1 MVGGA
6 GQGCDNADGVDDKG
20 KLPHDF
26 TMISRDA
33 RVNSLIGT
41 GHFLSH
47 FYQLCLPPLFL
58 VWQKQFGVSFAELG
72 LAPVMMAIAAAV
84 MQTPYGFLVDR
95 FGARRFL
102 IGNTLV
108 MSLAI
113 ALMAFA
119 TAYWQI
125 VLLAFISG
133 AANAVYH
140 PADYS
145 ILAGSIRKERMGQ
158 AFAIHTFTGNA
169 GFALAPPVVALL
181 LTTMGWRE
189 ALLILGLLGVPVAA
203 LIVWQSSIL
212 QEQARDQKKKS
223 GMTVGGLLLDRTLL
237 LFFCFYLL
245 GSMAGS
251 GVQAWLITI
260 LHDVKG
266 IELALASTAL
276 TAYMIGT
283 SAGVS
288 LSGWMVDRWKRF
300 IALLVA
306 GLTLCSACLTL
317 LVGVL
322 PVTGIAAIAIMFISG
337 AALGGSRTPRDIMLK
352 DAAPP
357 GEIGKVFG
365 FVSSSLPLGGAL
377 TPVPFGYLIDHGHA
391 DWVLVFAAIIL
402 VASILCMGTARA
414 SARNAAIAAAAE

>member
-1 MVGGA
+1 MS
-6 GQGCDNADGVDDKG
+6 
-20 KLPHDF
+20 
-26 TMISRDA
+26 SRDA
-33 RVNSLIGT
+33 RVNLLIGT

-47 FYQLCLPPLFL
+47 FYQLCLPPLFV
-58 VWQKQFGVSFAELG
+58 VWQSQFKVSFAELG
-72 LAPVMMAIAAAV
+72 LAPVVMALMAAL

-108 MSLAI
+108 MSVAI

-125 VLLAFISG
+125 VVLAMVSG

-158 AFAIHTFTGNA
+158 AFALHTLTGNI
-169 GFALAPPVVALL
+169 GFALAPPVVAVLL
-181 LTTMGWRE
+181 VFVGWRE
-189 ALLILGLLGVPVAA
+189 TLLVLGLLGVPVAA
-203 LIVWQSSIL
+203 AILWQSSIL
-212 QEQARDQKKKS
+212 QEQGRTERKS
-223 GMTVGGLLLDRTLL
+223 GGMTIGNLLLDRTLI
-237 LFFCFYLL
+237 LFFLFYLL

-260 LHDVKG
+260 LHEQKG
-266 IELALASTAL
+266 IALALASTAL
-276 TAYMIGT
+276 TAYMVGT
-283 SAGVS
+283 SAGVM
-288 LSGWMVDRWKRF
+288 LGGTMVDRWKRF
-300 IALLVA
+300 IGLFVA
-306 GLTLCSACLTL
+306 GLTAVSAVLTL

-322 PVTGIAAIAIMFISG
+322 PVGGIAAIAIMFCSG

-365 FVSSSLPLGGAL
+365 FVSSGLPLGGAL

-391 DWVLVFAAIIL
+391 EWVLVLAAAIL

-414 SARNAAIAAAAE
+414 SAKSDAAIAAAE